1 MKWSKNQIKI
11 FKQTGDQRNGIC
23 ERRFFGEIVKHLKG
37 SEELKGVSLIRVII
51 FNNSLIV
58 KKFFQ
63 GSK

>member
-1 MKWSKNQIKI
+1 MGFLKED
-11 FKQTGDQRNGIC
+11 FL
-23 ERRFFGEIVKHLKG
+23 GEIVKHLKG
-37 SEELKGVSLIRVII
+37 DEELKGVSLIRVII